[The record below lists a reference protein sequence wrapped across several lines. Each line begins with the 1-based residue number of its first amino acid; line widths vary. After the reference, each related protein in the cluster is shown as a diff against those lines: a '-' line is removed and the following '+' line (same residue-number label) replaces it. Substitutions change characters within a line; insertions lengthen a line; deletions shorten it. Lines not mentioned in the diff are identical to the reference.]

1 MKEHLRSVAWGEIIS
16 AAAANAISFDPALNE
31 YDLSLQLRLVFSSV
45 LTHWKSEALRNS

>member
-1 MKEHLRSVAWGEIIS
+1 MKEHLHSVAWGEIIS
-16 AAAANAISFDPALNE
+16 AAANAISFDPTLNE